1 VAPLVAEARLERL
14 IWGIDQL
21 GVVRRG
27 MQHVLVGSGP
37 QLKRILRR
45 ARVQELAERLF
56 VFPRC
61 PLLPDLLGQITY
73 AWQSGETPFG
83 GAILD
88 AMARGVPVVAVTSAA
103 VRQLVAHGETGWIV
117 PADPE
122 SEFPRRAFTMLE
134 NPDEM
139 ARFAAA
145 ARARAAEVFPVD
157 RMVAGF
163 AAAIDDLA

>member
-1 VAPLVAEARLERL
+1 
-14 IWGIDQL
+14 
-21 GVVRRG
+21 
-27 MQHVLVGSGP
+27 
-37 QLKRILRR
+37 
-45 ARVQELAERLF
+45 
-56 VFPRC
+56 
-61 PLLPDLLGQITY
+61 
-73 AWQSGETPFG
+73 
-83 GAILD
+83 
-88 AMARGVPVVAVTSAA
+88 VPAVAVTSAA

>member
-1 VAPLVAEARLERL
+1 
-14 IWGIDQL
+14 
-21 GVVRRG
+21 
-27 MQHVLVGSGP
+27 
-37 QLKRILRR
+37 
-45 ARVQELAERLF
+45 VQELAERLF